1 MIQRRTA
8 IMLLI
13 IIVLVAFPLLFESKA
28 VSAPSSDDQGPAW
41 ILSTGYI
48 PWVHPLW
55 EPPNSDME
63 AGLFALQAALGAGIM
78 GYVFGIWHV
87 QAKIRKKEEEQ
98 NQRADGTHENY
109 KKG

>member
-1 MIQRRTA
+1 MV
-8 IMLLI
+8 LI
-13 IIVLVAFPLLFESKA
+13 IIGLVAFPLLFESKA

-63 AGLFALQAALGAGIM
+63 AGLFALEAALGAGVM
-78 GYVFGIWHV
+78 GYIFGMWHA
-87 QAKIRKKEEEQ
+87 QARMRKKEQ
-98 NQRADGTHENY
+98 NKE
-109 KKG
+109 K

>member
-1 MIQRRTA
+1 MVQRRTV

-13 IIVLVAFPLLFESKA
+13 IIGLVAFPLLFESKA

-63 AGLFALQAALGAGIM
+63 AGLFALQAAIGAGIM

-87 QAKIRKKEEEQ
+87 QSNTRRKKEEQ
-98 NQRADGTHENY
+98 VG
-109 KKG
+109 K

>member
-13 IIVLVAFPLLFESKA
+13 IIGLIAFPLLFESKA

-78 GYVFGIWHV
+78 GYIFGMWHA
-87 QAKIRKKEEEQ
+87 QSRMKKKEENSE
-98 NQRADGTHENY
+98 D
-109 KKG
+109 

>member
-1 MIQRRTA
+1 MVERRTK

-13 IIVLVAFPLLFESKA
+13 IIILIAFPLLFESKA

-41 ILSTGYI
+41 ILSTGYV
-48 PWVHPLW
+48 PWIHPLW

-78 GYVFGIWHV
+78 GYVFGIWHA
-87 QAKIRKKEEEQ
+87 QAKMRRKEEEK
-98 NQRADGTHENY
+98 NER
-109 KKG
+109 